1 MPTVLLAFISEG
13 LECASPRYQILF
25 FVIKHAGLLKL
36 LEDWEGEGGLVP
48 EFSVKACT
56 TLYIYIWNRG
66 KDLISSLVV
75 SIEIILD
82 VLKLS

>member
-56 TLYIYIWNRG
+56 LYIYIRNRG